1 MADRDDRTLA
11 DLRAAVDAADIVPAD
26 AAERYRRTVDGLA
39 AQDERMAR
47 AYLRAVLRR
56 GPAMFDR
63 TAADDSDTTLPCPC
77 GATIAARTDTQPDR
91 VEQSATCP
99 SCHRV
104 IADVRPR

>member
-11 DLRAAVDAADIVPAD
+11 DLRAAVDAADVVPAH
-26 AAERYRRTVDGLA
+26 AAERHRRTVDGLA
-39 AQDERMAR
+39 SQDARLAR

-63 TAADDSDTTLPCPC
+63 TAADSDTSLPCPC

-91 VEQSATCP
+91 VERSATCP

-104 IADVRPR
+104 IAYVRPR

>member
-11 DLRAAVDAADIVPAD
+11 DLRAAVDAADVVPAH
-26 AAERYRRTVDGLA
+26 AAERHRLTVDGLA
-39 AQDERMAR
+39 SQDARLAR

-63 TAADDSDTTLPCPC
+63 AAADDSDTALPCHC

-104 IADVRPR
+104 IAYVRPR